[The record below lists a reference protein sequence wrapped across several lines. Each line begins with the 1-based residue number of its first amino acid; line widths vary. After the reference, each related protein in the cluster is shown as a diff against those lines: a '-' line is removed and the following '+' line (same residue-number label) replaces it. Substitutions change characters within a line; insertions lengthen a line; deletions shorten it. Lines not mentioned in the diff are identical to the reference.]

1 MLKIKV
7 MFRYLVEL
15 TILNHQPNIEKSYNV
30 LIIVS
35 DFKFIIQITKL
46 ISFEKSLKNN
56 VFVKVLMASKTLTV
70 TKQSS

>member
-1 MLKIKV
+1 MPKIKV

-35 DFKFIIQITKL
+35 DFKFIIQ
-46 ISFEKSLKNN
+46 NN
-56 VFVKVLMASKTLTV
+56 KIDQF
-70 TKQSS
+70 

>member
-1 MLKIKV
+1 MRLSRQPIITMPKIKV

-15 TILNHQPNIEKSYNV
+15 KILNHQPNIEKSYNV

-46 ISFEKSLKNN
+46 ISFENLLWKMS
-56 VFVKVLMASKTLTV
+56 
-70 TKQSS
+70 